1 MIGTLMPGTS
11 GRRQVHAT
19 AASSPKRKLQ
29 DTLTATTPPV
39 PESTRHIAF
48 VVNNYLPNVGGVEFH
63 VAALA
68 KHLAAL
74 GIRVTVFALDNN
86 TPSEPFANPKV
97 VRLKCSPAV
106 GGVLAWPWPG
116 TTSKIRREL
125 TERHVTAISTHTRFF
140 PMSMIGVR
148 LARRLG
154 IPSLHT
160 EHGSAAV
167 RGVSPLVA
175 MASNMIDKTMGRI
188 VLRGATEVLCI
199 SEGSKEFVKELAGV
213 TGQVFHNAID
223 TDAFYKKPSQET
235 AVSDRPEQR
244 RKLVYVGRIVPG
256 KGWDVAL
263 STAETL
269 ASDYP
274 DIQLHLVG
282 DGSDMASLE
291 ARAATSILGDRLVI
305 HGRQETDRIA
315 DLLRGSVFLNPTTL
329 SEGFQTTLLEAVA
342 AGAAIVS
349 TPIGAARY
357 LLDSG
362 ADVRLA
368 PVDDS
373 HAWNAHVR
381 KALNAPVVQPARELV
396 ESFDWNQR
404 AVEYLKIT
412 ESCTQAAHS
421 PK

>member
-1 MIGTLMPGTS
+1 MIGTLMPGAS
-11 GRRQVHAT
+11 GRRHVHAT
-19 AASSPKRKLQ
+19 AACSPKRKLP
-29 DTLTATTPPV
+29 DTLTATTPPA
-39 PESTRHIAF
+39 PEPKRHIAF
-48 VVNNYLPNVGGVEFH
+48 VVNNYLPKVGGVEFH

-74 GIRVTVFALDNN
+74 GVRVTIFALDND
-86 TPSEPFANPKV
+86 TPSEPFANPKI

-116 TTSKIRREL
+116 TMRQIRREL
-125 TERHVTAISTHTRFF
+125 GRGKVTAISTHTRFF
-140 PMSMIGVR
+140 PMSLIGIR

-154 IPSLHT
+154 VPAVHT

-167 RGVSPLVA
+167 KGVSPLVA
-175 MASNMIDKTMGRI
+175 MASNIIDKTMGRI

-199 SEGSKEFVKELAGV
+199 SQGSKEFVRELAGV

-223 TDAFYKKPSQET
+223 TGAFITKSLET
-235 AVSDRPEQR
+235 EVSDRPGQR

-263 STAETL
+263 STAEAL
-269 ASDYP
+269 ASEYP
-274 DIQLHLVG
+274 EIQLHIVG
-282 DGSDMASLE
+282 DGSDRAALE
-291 ARAATSILGDRLVI
+291 ARAATSMLGDRLVV
-305 HGRQETDRIA
+305 HGQQTPDRIA

-342 AGAAIVS
+342 AGAAVVS
-349 TPIGAARY
+349 TPVSAARY

-368 PVDDS
+368 PADDS
-373 HAWNAHVR
+373 EAWNEHVR
-381 KALNAPVVQPARELV
+381 KALGSPVLQPTHGLV

-404 AVEYLKIT
+404 AVEYLTIT
-412 ESCTQAAHS
+412 ESCMQRDHS